1 MKHLSII
8 ILFIVSYDSYSQNN
22 QWEIF
27 ELDELKVITESII
40 KSINQNEAN
49 DRVIGNLSKL
59 KRTII
64 NNLSADK
71 DWEEF
76 KLYFEKV
83 HHDFFSALKY
93 NFPDLTNADLKLCSL
108 SRLNFNIK
116 ETANI
121 FGVSPDS
128 IKKSRYRLRKKLSMG
143 TNDDLL
149 EFLMKI
155 EESAEDLI
163 KQAS

>member
-1 MKHLSII
+1 MKR
-8 ILFIVSYDSYSQNN
+8 N
-22 QWEIF
+22 
-27 ELDELKVITESII
+27 ELLDQLKVITESII

-49 DRVIGNLSKL
+49 DRVIGNLNKL

-71 DWEEF
+71 DWEDF

-83 HHDFFSALKY
+83 HHDFFTALKY
-93 NFPDLTNADLKLCSL
+93 KFPDLTNSDLKLCSL

-128 IKKSRYRLRKKLSMG
+128 IKKIPL
-143 TNDDLL
+143 
-149 EFLMKI
+149 
-155 EESAEDLI
+155 
-163 KQAS
+163 